1 GRIGR
6 ACWSAGS
13 SACSSAI
20 SARSPTR
27 SGASSAPAST
37 PMTSIQ
43 HEPLV
48 SPASESGDGEREA
61 ERRRYGLLLGT
72 TLVSLA
78 VQGTVEP
85 GALQQVV
92 VSALSGASLV
102 LALRAAQLSRR

>member
-1 GRIGR
+1 
-6 ACWSAGS
+6 
-13 SACSSAI
+13 
-20 SARSPTR
+20 
-27 SGASSAPAST
+27 
-37 PMTSIQ
+37 MTSIQ

-85 GALQQVV
+85 SAVQQVV

-102 LALRAAQLSRR
+102 LALRAAQLSRRLVRLALALALLVVAVTIVRVTAGGI